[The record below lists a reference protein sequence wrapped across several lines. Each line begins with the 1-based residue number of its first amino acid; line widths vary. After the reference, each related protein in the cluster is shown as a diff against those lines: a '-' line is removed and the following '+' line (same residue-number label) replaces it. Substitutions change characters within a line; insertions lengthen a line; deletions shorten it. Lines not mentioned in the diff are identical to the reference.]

1 MGTPIKLRSA
11 VISYGRGYTV
21 LQYLVNA
28 TLKDGS
34 SSNAISSY
42 GNFILHT
49 PSNAF
54 LVRRVLYP
62 TKSGILLLWPTIF
75 EIQGNMHNRY
85 SIRSIFHK
93 QIHCPTAILSEGTLS
108 NGYYVLKHDNS
119 NKD

>member
-34 SSNAISSY
+34 WSNAISSY

-93 QIHCPTAILSEGTLS
+93 QIHCPTAILPEGTLS
-108 NGYYVLKHDNS
+108 NGYYVLKHDIS
-119 NKD
+119 NTD